1 MLRYNTRR
9 VVAGGV
15 AIGGGAPITIQSMTN
30 TDTRDV
36 QATLSQIGLL
46 AKAGCDIVRCTV
58 PDQAAALALKAIKA
72 GCPLPLVADIHFDH
86 RLAILAMENGADKI
100 RINPGNIGGAAK
112 VRELT
117 ACAKA
122 HGVPIRIGVNAG
134 SLEKELYRKHGG
146 ATPEAMVESALSHA
160 ALLEAEG
167 FYDIVISLKAS
178 GVDDTVR
185 AYEALSETCPYP
197 LHLGVTE
204 AGSGQAGLVKS
215 AAGLGIL
222 LYKGLGDTL
231 RISLTGE
238 PVQEV
243 EAARLLLRA
252 MGLRKAGVEIVSCP
266 TCGRTGFDL
275 LPIVKHVEQA
285 LPKDGPYLKVAVM
298 GCVVNGPGEARD
310 ADVGVAFCGDK
321 GVLFAGGEQLAT
333 YPKEQ
338 AVKAL
343 IAQAQHRLAQKE

>member
-1 MLRYNTRR
+1 MQRHNTKR
-9 VVAGGV
+9 VMAGGV
-15 AIGGGAPITIQSMTN
+15 TIGGGAPITIQSMTN

-36 QATLSQIGLL
+36 EATLAQIGLL
-46 AKAGCDIVRCTV
+46 ARAGCDIVRCTV
-58 PDQAAALALKAIKA
+58 PDKTAALALRSIKD
-72 GCPLPLVADIHFDH
+72 GCSMPLVADIHFDH

-100 RINPGNIGGAAK
+100 RINPGNIGGPAK

-134 SLEKELYRKHGG
+134 SLEKELYRKYGG
-146 ATPEAMVESALSHA
+146 ATPQAMVESALSHA
-160 ALLEAEG
+160 ALLEAAG
-167 FYDIVISLKAS
+167 FYEIVISLKAS
-178 GVDDTVR
+178 GVEDTAA
-185 AYEALSETCPYP
+185 AYEALAEACPYP
-197 LHLGVTE
+197 LHIGITE
-204 AGSGQAGLVKS
+204 AGSGPAGLVKS

-222 LYKGLGDTL
+222 LHEGLGDTL

-252 MGLRKAGVEIVSCP
+252 MGLRKEGVEIVSCP

-275 LPIVKHVEQA
+275 LPIVKRVEEA

-298 GCVVNGPGEARD
+298 GCAVNGPGEARD
-310 ADVGVAFCGDK
+310 ADVGVAFGGNR
-321 GVLFAGGEQLAT
+321 GVLFAGGEQLAA
-333 YPKEQ
+333 YPQEQ
-338 AVKAL
+338 AVEAL
-343 IAQAQHRLAQKE
+343 IAEAKRRLAR

>member
-1 MLRYNTRR
+1 MQRHNTKK
-9 VVAGGV
+9 VTAGGV

-36 QATLSQIGLL
+36 EATLAQIGLL
-46 AKAGCDIVRCTV
+46 ARAGCDIVRCTV
-58 PDQAAALALKAIKA
+58 PDKTAALALRSIKD
-72 GCPLPLVADIHFDH
+72 GCSLPLVADIHFDH

-100 RINPGNIGGAAK
+100 RINPGNIGGPAK

-134 SLEKELYRKHGG
+134 SLEKELYQKYGG
-146 ATPEAMVESALSHA
+146 ATPQAMVESALSHA

-167 FYDIVISLKAS
+167 FYEIVISLKAS
-178 GVDDTVR
+178 GVEDTVA
-185 AYEALSETCPYP
+185 AYEALAEACPYP
-197 LHLGVTE
+197 LHIGITE
-204 AGSGQAGLVKS
+204 AGSGPAGLVKS

-222 LYKGLGDTL
+222 LHEGLGDTL

-243 EAARLLLRA
+243 EAARHLLRA
-252 MGLRKAGVEIVSCP
+252 MGLRKEGVEIVSCP

-275 LPIVKHVEQA
+275 LPIVRRVEEA
-285 LPKDGPYLKVAVM
+285 LPKDGTYLKVAVM
-298 GCVVNGPGEARD
+298 GCAVNGPGEARD
-310 ADVGVAFCGDK
+310 ADVGVAFGGNR
-321 GVLFAGGEQLAT
+321 GVLFAGGEQLAA
-333 YPKEQ
+333 YPQEQ
-338 AVKAL
+338 AVEAL
-343 IAQAQHRLAQKE
+343 IAEAKRRLAR

>member
-1 MLRYNTRR
+1 MQRHNTKR
-9 VVAGGV
+9 VTAGGV

-30 TDTRDV
+30 TDTRDAE
-36 QATLSQIGLL
+36 ATLAQIGLL
-46 AKAGCDIVRCTV
+46 AGAGCDIVRCTV
-58 PDQAAALALKAIKA
+58 PDTKAAQALRSIKD
-72 GCPLPLVADIHFDH
+72 GCSMPLVADIHFDH

-100 RINPGNIGGAAK
+100 RINPGNIGGPAK

-134 SLEKELYRKHGG
+134 SLEKELYQKYGG
-146 ATPEAMVESALSHA
+146 ATPQAMVESALSHA

-167 FYDIVISLKAS
+167 FYEIVISLKAS
-178 GVDDTVR
+178 GVEDTVA
-185 AYEALSETCPYP
+185 AYEALAEACPYP
-197 LHLGVTE
+197 LHIGITE
-204 AGSGQAGLVKS
+204 AGSGPAGLVKS

-222 LYKGLGDTL
+222 LHEGLGDTL

-252 MGLRKAGVEIVSCP
+252 MGLRKEGVEIVSCP

-275 LPIVKHVEQA
+275 LPIVKRVEEA
-285 LPKDGPYLKVAVM
+285 LPKGGPYLKVAVM
-298 GCVVNGPGEARD
+298 GCAVNGPGEARD
-310 ADVGVAFCGDK
+310 ADVGVAFG
-321 GVLFAGGEQLAT
+321 GNRGLLFAGGEQLAA
-333 YPKEQ
+333 YPQEQ
-338 AVKAL
+338 AVEAL
-343 IAQAQHRLAQKE
+343 IAEAKRRLAR